1 MKLNWFAVLAAVIA
15 QQLVGFVWYS
25 PALFAGAWSRGIGK
39 RPEDLQPA
47 PGPFLLAVAAALL
60 LALGIA
66 WIIHKTH
73 LRGVKAG
80 ALIGFGAGLFFA
92 APAVLVH
99 EAFLGYPPLVL
110 AIDATKELVGA
121 ILTGAIVA
129 AWPRRNDALAPIP

>member
-1 MKLNWFAVLAAVIA
+1 MKLNWFAVLAAVLA
-15 QQLVGFVWYS
+15 QQLLALLWYS
-25 PALFAGAWSRGIGK
+25 PILFRRPGA
-39 RPEDLQPA
+39 LQPS
-47 PGPFLLAVAAALL
+47 PSPFILAIAAALL
-60 LALGIA
+60 LALGLA

-99 EAFLGYPPLVL
+99 AAFHGYPGLGM
-110 AIDATKELVGA
+110 AIDASKELVGA
-121 ILTGAIVA
+121 IIAGAILG